1 MKLLSRLLKSF
12 VSISL
17 VIAVAGCAI
26 VNHSKSGTTTTIILT
41 RHADRDPLAT
51 ELNDKGRLRAQALV
65 EAVADMN
72 ITAIYSPDL
81 KRNLD
86 TARPLAERLGIEVQ
100 ILGASKYE
108 VTKIILTKHPGEV
121 VIWIG
126 NGGNLTEIYAFLG
139 GEGAPPTVYGDLYI
153 MKIKDSGNPE
163 VIKKRYGPS

>member
-1 MKLLSRLLKSF
+1 

-17 VIAVAGCAI
+17 VVTVVGCAV
-26 VNHSKSGTTTTIILT
+26 VNHSNSGVTTTIILT
-41 RHADRDPLAT
+41 RHADRDSLAT

-86 TARPLAERLGIEVQ
+86 TARPLAEHLGIEVQ
-100 ILGASKYE
+100 IIGASKYE
-108 VTKIILTKHPGEV
+108 VTKTFLTKHPGEV

-126 NGGNLTEIYAFLG
+126 NGGNLKEIYAFLG
-139 GEGAPPTVYGDLYI
+139 GEGALPQFMATFI
-153 MKIKDSGNPE
+153 S
-163 VIKKRYGPS
+163 